1 MLREDEKVTDDRQ
14 QEIDAL
20 AAQYR
25 ERGDPYGWFEE
36 IYAKAGSDKDRIPW
50 AAKGTNPHLVE
61 WLLRGHQLQGSKAL
75 VVGCG
80 LGDDAETLAHQGMQ
94 VTAFDVS
101 RSAIAWCKERW
112 PESTV
117 DYRVADL
124 FQAEFEPFDFVL
136 EAHTLQALTPGPVR
150 EEAIRRVAAMV
161 GARLLVLARGG
172 EPDDQKAIP
181 WPLTRRELQG
191 FAGAGLRE
199 VRFEDFLD
207 ARQPPIRRFRV
218 EYAR

>member
-1 MLREDEKVTDDRQ
+1 MTEDRQ
-14 QEIDAL
+14 HEIDAL
-20 AAQYR
+20 AAEYR

-36 IYAKAGSDKDRIPW
+36 IYAKAGFDKDRIPW

-61 WLLRGHQLQGSKAL
+61 WLLRGQELRGRKAL

-80 LGDDAETLAHQGMQ
+80 LGDDAETLAHQGML

-101 RSAIAWCKERW
+101 RTAIAWCKERW
-112 PESTV
+112 PQSTV

-124 FQAEFEPFDFVL
+124 FQAEFAPVDFVL

-150 EEAIRRVAAMV
+150 EEAIRRISAMTE
-161 GARLLVLARGG
+161 RQLLILARGG
-172 EPDDQKAIP
+172 EPEDQQAIP
-181 WPLTRRELQG
+181 WPLTRGELEG
-191 FAGAGLRE
+191 FARTGLRE
-199 VRFEDFLD
+199 ARFEDFLD
-207 ARQPPIRRFRV
+207 ARHPPIRRFRV